1 MAKRLVIDYGTD
13 TLIDLDA
20 PRQNLG
26 QRYNLGGLESSDN
39 PKLLTK
45 QNPQYGSSNT
55 YGESFFEEE
64 MPNTP
69 DLLREEGI
77 KIGEQ
82 VKNDNIYPWGYDK
95 NPPWAY
101 IPKDPFDPGIH
112 ERFLEDFDVRNE
124 TMHADGG
131 LVRQNYDK
139 AGAVKQ
145 AIETD
150 WPKIVKKWNEI
161 FPPKAV
167 ESKDADFISL
177 KEFNEPKIPGSGIS
191 IDDIMGNL
199 ATLAPRPVGKT
210 GQTISDIKMLGR
222 GAEWPDLSQVI
233 IKDKIS
239 LDLEP
244 EVLLQELK
252 RTKGNLLDPRWWN
265 GVKQYQLLTGK
276 KFKEIK
282 KDLGYHGDTKTL
294 NDAVKKLNL
303 VDTFDFKVGGQ
314 FGTFADLPFG
324 NTSMTEITKKGGS
337 GLDDTYTRIEELEI
351 DPAKT
356 MVNETDLKK
365 ILGLEQKSG
374 LADNHY
380 QGVKTE
386 GAGQNKKVLLGDVL
400 NNIKKTIERK
410 AALADPGRINK
421 IRKETSKAVEGLMGD
436 ISKSF
441 LGLKEPV
448 TLGKAI
454 KAEHIPSRIKNIFK
468 KYELG
473 DIELAH
479 KFPLHFFGQGK
490 HTPKI
495 KWIREHK
502 DLLVK
507 PDTYSWQ
514 SRDVNQGILKT
525 AQNKLVKPYKALQ
538 PYFDKYKAG
547 DKISKKDAGAIT
559 EINNKIIKT
568 KKGID
573 DQVTEFLKARPK
585 DVSGRMFQNQGG
597 IDVAIFDLATA
608 QPKLLNEGKSLWG
621 KSAEDM
627 TSEELLYMKTNL
639 KQDWANIASQKI
651 SAPHDKKTF
660 ETFVM
665 SDWFSPSKVGTES
678 RYKSGP
684 RAYADGGPVIPRV
697 EYREGTRMSPA
708 KPKEKTYEELL
719 REIQMEYNIPT
730 DEGYMVKNKLGRFGD
745 AVDVRNYPYY
755 GSKALKGIMNA
766 TEFSIRFPGA
776 AGQFIH
782 DVATG
787 PGWKEQGLDFI
798 ENVSPGW
805 GWSEK
810 VGLDSLIDEQVGNMK
825 KRGSSDAPTSLGGL
839 VELGTDIAMP
849 LGYLYGAKR
858 VGQFMNTM
866 AKTPEKVSAL
876 NKRIMDHLD
885 ASGQSRRD
893 FITMAGTM
901 GTFAALKA
909 MGLDKVLKISPV
921 TKATDGLI
929 PMVKGTSQMPEWFP
943 LFIQKIQPKLIYE
956 GDGISTFKGTDDFLP
971 GMEITKRGDDYT
983 IMGDN
988 AYGGQWNVSYEGPRW
1003 LEIEPG
1009 QKPTYFSGEF
1019 QVVDDAPRMVDP
1031 DGGVDW
1037 DMVTHDTIDDILGG
1051 NGRSMEEFAKGTK
1064 IEGLTKGEKQ
1074 VDWAEGRVQSELD
1087 QARELEPEEWY
1098 GNYID
1103 DRMPD
1108 DY

>member
-26 QRYNLGGLESSDN
+26 QRYN
-39 PKLLTK
+39 
-45 QNPQYGSSNT
+45 
-55 YGESFFEEE
+55 
-64 MPNTP
+64 
-69 DLLREEGI
+69 I
-77 KIGEQ
+77 
-82 VKNDNIYPWGYDK
+82 
-95 NPPWAY
+95 
-101 IPKDPFDPGIH
+101 
-112 ERFLEDFDVRNE
+112 
-124 TMHADGG
+124 GG
-131 LVRQNYDK
+131 LVRQNK
-139 AGAVKQ
+139 ALGDVAK
-145 AIETD
+145 AIKTD

-252 RTKGNLLDPRWWN
+252 RTKGNMLDPRWWN

-282 KDLGYHGDTKTL
+282 KDLGYHGDSKTL

-324 NTSMTEITKKGGS
+324 NTSMTDITKKGGS

-351 DPAKT
+351 DPART

-365 ILGLEQKSG
+365 ILGLEQKSS

-380 QGVKTE
+380 QGAKTE

-436 ISKSF
+436 INRSF
-441 LGLKEPV
+441 LGLKEPG
-448 TLGKAI
+448 TLGRAI
-454 KAEHIPSRIKNIFK
+454 KGDHIPSRIKNIFK

-608 QPKLLNEGKSLWG
+608 QPKL
-621 KSAEDM
+621 
-627 TSEELLYMKTNL
+627 
-639 KQDWANIASQKI
+639 
-651 SAPHDKKTF
+651 
-660 ETFVM
+660 
-665 SDWFSPSKVGTES
+665 
-678 RYKSGP
+678 
-684 RAYADGGPVIPRV
+684 
-697 EYREGTRMSPA
+697 
-708 KPKEKTYEELL
+708 
-719 REIQMEYNIPT
+719 
-730 DEGYMVKNKLGRFGD
+730 
-745 AVDVRNYPYY
+745 
-755 GSKALKGIMNA
+755 
-766 TEFSIRFPGA
+766 
-776 AGQFIH
+776 
-782 DVATG
+782 
-787 PGWKEQGLDFI
+787 
-798 ENVSPGW
+798 
-805 GWSEK
+805 
-810 VGLDSLIDEQVGNMK
+810 
-825 KRGSSDAPTSLGGL
+825 
-839 VELGTDIAMP
+839 
-849 LGYLYGAKR
+849 
-858 VGQFMNTM
+858 
-866 AKTPEKVSAL
+866 
-876 NKRIMDHLD
+876 
-885 ASGQSRRD
+885 
-893 FITMAGTM
+893 
-901 GTFAALKA
+901 
-909 MGLDKVLKISPV
+909 
-921 TKATDGLI
+921 
-929 PMVKGTSQMPEWFP
+929 
-943 LFIQKIQPKLIYE
+943 
-956 GDGISTFKGTDDFLP
+956 
-971 GMEITKRGDDYT
+971 
-983 IMGDN
+983 
-988 AYGGQWNVSYEGPRW
+988 
-1003 LEIEPG
+1003 
-1009 QKPTYFSGEF
+1009 
-1019 QVVDDAPRMVDP
+1019 
-1031 DGGVDW
+1031 
-1037 DMVTHDTIDDILGG
+1037 
-1051 NGRSMEEFAKGTK
+1051 
-1064 IEGLTKGEKQ
+1064 
-1074 VDWAEGRVQSELD
+1074 
-1087 QARELEPEEWY
+1087 
-1098 GNYID
+1098 
-1103 DRMPD
+1103 
-1108 DY
+1108 